1 MSDIAPFS
9 ATAAAPRAWRIA
21 RALARAAAWLAVA
34 AASVLLLAWLTLYW
48 MILPHIERWRPEI
61 ERKTAEAI
69 GVPVQI
75 GAITVRSS
83 AWVPEVEL
91 RDVVLLD
98 PQGRT
103 ALRLARVLASVSAR
117 SVLSS
122 IGSLNLRLAQLLID
136 GAELELRRDTAGRLF
151 VAGLDFSGPSATGD
165 GDAADWVFRQRE
177 VAIRGATLRWTD
189 ELRGTPPL
197 TLTAVELVVRN
208 SLRRHDL
215 RLDATP
221 PAAWGD
227 RLSVRGAFT
236 QPLLEKP
243 GRWQRW
249 SGEAYLDAPRLDA
262 GALGRYVDLPF
273 ELTRAEGAARGWLEW
288 REGVATA
295 ATVDLALQTLE
306 LRLAPTLAPLAMQQ
320 VQGRITARH
329 QADGGS
335 LSLKGFGFHT
345 ADGLQWQPGDLTL
358 GWTRGPDGALRGGE
372 LEAGRIDL
380 ALVAHAGSRLPLGQA
395 TLSMLAAGRPRGIA
409 HDVQAGWQGPLD
421 APTSYRVR
429 TRIDGLSLPAGA
441 PASPGGFG
449 RPGLRQASIELTA
462 TEQGGEAQLAIRD
475 GDIDLPGVFDE
486 PAIPLQRLDAGLRWR
501 VQPRPGAAPAVELV
515 VTRATVA
522 NADIDAAFKATWRSG
537 PGAGDGG
544 AMPGTLD
551 LEGTLSRAAAARTAR
566 YLPLAVPAAARS
578 YLQQAVLGGSFL
590 RGSFRVRGALR
601 DFPFT
606 SGPGEF
612 RIATT
617 VDGAT
622 FAYLPADAAAAGR
635 PAWPPLTALAGELVI
650 DRGSLSFREARATID
665 GVAVSGMSGGL
676 TPMAGPSVLTLDGRA
691 RGPLSALLRFVANS
705 PVGDWT
711 QGALADATASGDGD
725 LTLALTLPLRAPDQA
740 TLRGNLQLA
749 GNDLRLRRELPVL
762 ASARGRVDFTN
773 AGVTL
778 VGTRARVFGGDT
790 VLDGGTQPDGTLR
803 FSAQGTVTAAAL
815 RDAPELGAL
824 ARGAGVL
831 SGQAAYRLTL
841 GLGRGVPEVELTS
854 DLVGLAS
861 SLPAPLAKA
870 AASAMP
876 LRFQTTLAPK
886 GPGGLQDVLR
896 LEIGSLLRARFERDL
911 SGATPRVLRGAIGV
925 GEAPPLP
932 ARGVVAAMTLP
943 MLDLDAWLAI
953 ADRWDE
959 PAGAGTPR
967 AAPTG
972 YAPTRIDLRLQSLQI
987 LGRRLTALSAGLVN
1001 ADGEWQA
1008 TIDADQLQ
1016 GRIDFRPPEGGAD
1029 GAGTGRVRARL
1040 ARLSLPPGEAEAMT
1054 ELLDRQPAEVP
1065 ALDIVIDAL
1074 ELRGRNLGRLEVQA
1088 VNRMAPVRQ
1097 WELTRLTLRVPEAR
1111 LSASGRW
1118 AAVAGSPRRRADYH
1132 FELDIGDSG
1141 ALLDRLGVPG
1151 AVRGGKGRIDG
1162 DLAWL
1167 GSPLALD
1174 PPSLDGRIHVAIDQG
1189 QFLQVQP
1196 GAARLLSVLS
1206 LQSLG
1211 RRLSGD
1217 FRDLFQQGFA
1227 FDTLIG
1233 DVSIASGVAQ
1243 TDNLRMS
1250 GSQAVVAMA
1259 GQADIARE
1267 TQDLR
1272 VVVVPQLDAAGASLA
1287 VAAINPLAGLGTFVA
1302 QMLLREPLAQAST
1315 REFRITGPWADP
1327 LVEPVARGAGVAPAP
1342 DAGGAS
1348 SGQR

>member
-34 AASVLLLAWLTLYW
+34 VASVLLLAWLTLYW

-103 ALRLARVLASVSAR
+103 ALRLARVLASVSPR
-117 SVLSS
+117 SLLSS
-122 IGSLNLRLAQLLID
+122 IGSLDLRLAQLLID

-151 VAGLDFSGPSATGD
+151 VAGLDFSGPSAAGE

-189 ELRGTPPL
+189 ELRGSPPL

-221 PAAWGD
+221 PAAWGE

-236 QPLLEKP
+236 QPLLEMP

-288 REGVATA
+288 REGLATA

-306 LRLAPTLAPLAMQQ
+306 LRLATTLAPLAMQQ
-320 VQGRITARH
+320 VQGRIAARRR
-329 QADGGS
+329 ADGGS

-395 TLSMLAAGRPRGIA
+395 TLSMLAAGRPSGIA
-409 HDVQAGWQGPLD
+409 HDVQASWQGPLD

-429 TRIDGLSLPAGA
+429 MRIDGLSLPAGV

-475 GDIDLPGVFDE
+475 GTVDLPGVFDE
-486 PAIPLQRLDAGLRWR
+486 PAIPVQRLDAGLRWR

-522 NADIDAAFKATWRSG
+522 NTDIDATFQATWRSG
-537 PGAGDGG
+537 PGEGDGG

-551 LEGTLSRAAAARTAR
+551 LEGTLSRGAAARTAR
-566 YLPLAVPAAARS
+566 YLPLTVPAAARS
-578 YLQQAVLGGSFL
+578 YVQQAVLGGSFL

-601 DFPFT
+601 DFPFA

-622 FAYLPADAAAAGR
+622 FAYLPPDAAAAGR

-650 DRGSLSFREARATID
+650 DRGSLSFRDARATID

-815 RDAPELGAL
+815 RDAPELGSL

-841 GLGRGVPEVELTS
+841 GLGRGVPEVALTS

-896 LEIGSLLRARFERDL
+896 LEVGTLLRARFERDL
-911 SGATPRVLRGAIGV
+911 SGAAPRVLRGVIAL
-925 GEAPPLP
+925 GESPPLP
-932 ARGVVAAMTLP
+932 ARGVIAAVTLP
-943 MLDLDAWLAI
+943 TLDLDAWLA
-953 ADRWDE
+953 AVDRWDG

-967 AAPTG
+967 VAPTG
-972 YAPTRIDLRLQSLQI
+972 YAPGRIDLRLQSLQI

-1016 GRIDFRPPEGGAD
+1016 GRIDFRPPEGGG
-1029 GAGTGRVRARL
+1029 GAGRVRARL
-1040 ARLSLPPGEAEAMT
+1040 ARLSLPAGEAEAVT
-1054 ELLDRQPAEVP
+1054 DLLDRPPVEVP

-1074 ELRGRNLGRLEVQA
+1074 ALRGYQLGRLEVLA
-1088 VNRMAPVRQ
+1088 VNRTAPVRQ
-1097 WELTRLTLRVPEAR
+1097 WELTRLTLQVPEAR

-1118 AAVAGSPRRRADYH
+1118 AAVANSPRRRADYH
-1132 FELDIGDSG
+1132 FELDIDDSG
-1141 ALLDRLGVPG
+1141 ALLDRLGTPG
-1151 AVRGGKGRIDG
+1151 AVLGGKGRIDG
-1162 DLAWL
+1162 DLTWL

-1233 DVSIASGVAQ
+1233 DVGIASGVAQ

-1259 GQADIARE
+1259 GQADIVRE

-1315 REFRITGPWADP
+1315 REFRISGPWADP
-1327 LVEPVARGAGVAPAP
+1327 LVEPVARGAGVAPA
-1342 DAGGAS
+1342 DAAGAS
-1348 SGQR
+1348 SSDRR